1 MQNNILEN
9 IAITI
14 NQHSRRYEARI
25 PNELRE
31 YCEIINGRIIKV
43 KNRVLRIEYICEK
56 RKNKV
61 WYIFERD
68 IEKVILKISRRDKN
82 FSQRVE
88 DGSLTVY
95 DVECVIRR
103 CTFKILNLKMLYSD
117 STSNLWIL
125 YYSYYSYYKE
135 VEKFAFG
142 YFLSLFSYCIT
153 CMNGPCF

>member
-95 DVECVIRR
+95 DVECVIRL
-103 CTFKILNLKMLYSD
+103 CNQTLHIQNSEFKD
-117 STSNLWIL
+117 
-125 YYSYYSYYKE
+125 
-135 VEKFAFG
+135 A
-142 YFLSLFSYCIT
+142 LF
-153 CMNGPCF
+153 

>member
-43 KNRVLRIEYICEK
+43 KNRILRIEYICEK

-103 CTFKILNLKMLYSD
+103 CTFNILNLKMLYSD
-117 STSNLWIL
+117 STSNL
-125 YYSYYSYYKE
+125 
-135 VEKFAFG
+135 
-142 YFLSLFSYCIT
+142 
-153 CMNGPCF
+153 